1 MDTTNDKWQDFN
13 ELLENPEFPTFT
25 PPPVPVPLDTL
36 VKRYPT
42 LKPPVIDGVVRE
54 GETANIVAPPKVGK
68 SWLMYSLLA
77 SIATGRRWLDTFDC
91 TPGPVLLIDNELH
104 PETVANR
111 MPKVTDAMGI
121 TSGLD
126 IDVVSLRGKDITLD
140 LLAPTIENIEHGRY
154 KAIVLDAWYR
164 FIPDGKSENSNAD
177 VMKLYNMLDR
187 YAAHTGAA
195 IIAVHHTSKGLQSE
209 KSVTDTGAGAGS
221 QSRAADAHVILRE
234 HEEEGHVVLDAAVR
248 SFKPIDRV
256 ALRWEFPLWRRTED
270 IDTDALKGRKTKGE
284 ERTARRDAEG
294 IEMIHK
300 VLMKNEALTPNEV
313 IEETGMGKGR
323 VKRLLGTMK
332 NEGVLDNR
340 DAKRRGQ
347 SAKEWF
353 IPDEIRIK
361 IEGSTHNP

>member
-1 MDTTNDKWQDFN
+1 
-13 ELLENPEFPTFT
+13 
-25 PPPVPVPLDTL
+25 
-36 VKRYPT
+36 
-42 LKPPVIDGVVRE
+42 VVRE

-104 PETVANR
+104 PETVADR

-121 TSGLD
+121 SSSLD

-140 LLAPTIENIEHGRY
+140 LLAPTIENIQHGRY
-154 KAIVLDAWYR
+154 KAIVMDAWYR

-195 IIAVHHTSKGLQSE
+195 IIAVHHTSKGLQSD

-270 IDTDALKGRKTKGE
+270 IDTDALKGRKSKQERRNE
-284 ERTARRDAEG
+284 ERDAEG
-294 IEMIHK
+294 FLDIQRALLEEEP
-300 VLMKNEALTPNEV
+300 LSSNELAKASA
-313 IEETGMGKGR
+313 MGRDRAVRLAGKMRKAGIVDSR
-323 VKRLLGTMK
+323 KSKRG
-332 NEGVLDNR
+332 
-340 DAKRRGQ
+340 GQ
-347 SAKEWF
+347 DTDEWF
-353 IPDEIRIK
+353 LLDDARAK
-361 IEGSTHNP
+361 IEASTHDLQ